1 METRKQY
8 DYLIVGAGLFGSVFA
23 HEAKAAGKRCLVVDK
38 RPHTGGNIY
47 CEDIDGIHVHTYGAH
62 IFHTDRAEVW
72 KYVNRLVEFN
82 RYTNSPLALFD
93 GKLYN
98 LPFNMNTFYRLWG
111 VRTPQEAKAKLEE
124 QRAAYAHIETPRNL
138 EEQALKLCGKDIY
151 LRLIKGYTEK
161 QWGRSATELPA
172 FIIKR
177 IPFRFTFDNNYFDDP
192 YQGIPIGGYN
202 KLTDAL
208 LEGIEVRTSTNY
220 FEQRQELDRMAG
232 KILYTGCIGEYFD
245 YCFGRLEYRSLRF
258 EHKRL
263 DDTDNYQGNA
273 VVNYCEREVPY
284 TRLIEHK
291 HFEYGTQP
299 FTVITYEYPDSF
311 EPGKEPYYPINDER
325 NMRIFGQYQ
334 ALARQQSRVLF
345 GGRLAQYTYADMDD
359 TVAAALALWRTTAS
373 KG

>member
-111 VRTPQEAKAKLEE
+111 VCTPQEAKAKLEE

-232 KILYTGCIGEYFD
+232 KILYTGCIDEYFD

-258 EHKRL
+258 EHKRP
-263 DDTDNYQGNA
+263 DNTDNYQGNA

-311 EPGKEPYYPINDER
+311 EPGKEPYYPVNDER

>member
-161 QWGRSATELPA
+161 QWGRPATELPA

-232 KILYTGCIGEYFD
+232 KILYTGCIDEYFD

-258 EHKRL
+258 EHKRS

-311 EPGKEPYYPINDER
+311 EPGKEPYYPVNDER

>member
-1 METRKQY
+1 METRKRY

-124 QRAAYAHIETPRNL
+124 QRAAYARIETPRNL

-161 QWGRSATELPA
+161 QWGRPATELPA

-208 LEGIEVRTSTNY
+208 LEGIEVRTSTDY

-232 KILYTGCIGEYFD
+232 KILYTGCIDEYFD

-258 EHKRL
+258 EHKRPN
-263 DDTDNYQGNA
+263 DTDNYQGNA

>member
-111 VRTPQEAKAKLEE
+111 VCTPQEAKAKLEE

-232 KILYTGCIGEYFD
+232 KILYTGCIDEYFD

>member
-8 DYLIVGAGLFGSVFA
+8 DYLIVGAGLFGSIFA

-47 CEDIDGIHVHTYGAH
+47 CDDIDGIHVHTYGAH

-232 KILYTGCIGEYFD
+232 KILYTGCIDEYFD

>member
-1 METRKQY
+1 METRKRY

-124 QRAAYAHIETPRNL
+124 QRAAYARIETPRNL

-161 QWGRSATELPA
+161 QWGRPATELPA

-208 LEGIEVRTSTNY
+208 LEGIEVRTSTDY

-232 KILYTGCIGEYFD
+232 KILYTGCIDEYFD

-373 KG
+373 EG